1 MDMVSA
7 SISIGV
13 SPSSAVATTVGGCTQ
28 VAGSGAGTTGIVGVV
43 VVLGIKVATPDDSS
57 LLAPAI
63 GNGDSDGSITDIG
76 AIIELDCCCD
86 EPLLLLLLLLPAT
99 VELATS
105 VDSRFRNSSELT
117 KSSSSLV

>member
-7 SISIGV
+7 SMSTGV
-13 SPSSAVATTVGGCTQ
+13 SPSSTVVTTVGGCMQ
-28 VAGSGAGTTGIVGVV
+28 VVGSGAGTTGIVGVV
-43 VVLGIKVATPDDSS
+43 VVLGIKVAIPDDSS
-57 LLAPAI
+57 LLVP

-86 EPLLLLLLLLPAT
+86 EPLLLLLLLLPVM
-99 VELATS
+99 VELTTS
-105 VDSRFRNSSELT
+105 VDSKFRSSSELT

>member
-1 MDMVSA
+1 MVSA
-7 SISIGV
+7 SISTGV
-13 SPSSAVATTVGGCTQ
+13 SPSSTVATTVGACTQ
-28 VAGSGAGTTGIVGVV
+28 VAGSGAGTTGIVAVV

-99 VELATS
+99 VELTTS